1 MLAEQLVSEF
11 QGFVH
16 RVDGCRKVHALGKTA
31 VEFRHQNE
39 LRFLLRPRNGESFVG
54 ADLEVFFKLVLNGCR
69 RRQAIEGFF
78 EFRRTGSFN
87 TFGQENDYT
96 ALLNGA
102 GGIVHGLLHL
112 IDIDVFW
119 PAAAGSDDEIGLTR
133 NLASVYLIDEL
144 TGFFMSFDVVA
155 GEDPQEL
162 VLSIKDGV
170 QKEERASLGKE
181 CDPFHLVVVAGVAF
195 H

>member
-1 MLAEQLVSEF
+1 MLSHFAGCCECSHSAMSLTRQSAEHLFGNARHGERTFRHQNGGGVLAEQLVSEF

-78 EFRRTGSFN
+78 EFRRTGSLTTPPFL
-87 TFGQENDYT
+87 T
-96 ALLNGA
+96 AQAALSM
-102 GGIVHGLLHL
+102 
-112 IDIDVFW
+112 VFC
-119 PAAAGSDDEIGLTR
+119 I
-133 NLASVYLIDEL
+133 
-144 TGFFMSFDVVA
+144 
-155 GEDPQEL
+155 
-162 VLSIKDGV
+162 
-170 QKEERASLGKE
+170 
-181 CDPFHLVVVAGVAF
+181 
-195 H
+195 